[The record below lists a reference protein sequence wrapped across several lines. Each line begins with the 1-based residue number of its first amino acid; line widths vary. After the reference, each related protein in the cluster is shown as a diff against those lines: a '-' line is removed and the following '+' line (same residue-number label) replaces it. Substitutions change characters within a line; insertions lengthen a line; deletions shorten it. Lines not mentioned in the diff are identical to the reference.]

1 MYDYFWLRDNARDS
15 QSFNA
20 ESHQREVFTAG
31 IDPVSNPLQVEVIEQ
46 GRAVSVVWPDVGSAI
61 RYESAFL
68 HSYQKPLVESVYA
81 SAKTWNAKQ
90 FKLDPPL
97 NFHGIESEAE
107 TRELARRLQQ
117 TGFCLIEGCP
127 PQTESVNK
135 VANTMGYVRETIFG
149 GVW

>member
-1 MYDYFWLRDNARDS
+1 M
-15 QSFNA
+15 
-20 ESHQREVFTAG
+20 
-31 IDPVSNPLQVEVIEQ
+31 QVEVIEQ

-81 SAKTWNAKQ
+81 SAKTWNAEQ

-135 VANTMGYVRETIFG
+135 VANTMGYVRDTIFG
-149 GVW
+149 GVWQFEDNQEMADSAFMSDALRPHNDGIYSHDAP